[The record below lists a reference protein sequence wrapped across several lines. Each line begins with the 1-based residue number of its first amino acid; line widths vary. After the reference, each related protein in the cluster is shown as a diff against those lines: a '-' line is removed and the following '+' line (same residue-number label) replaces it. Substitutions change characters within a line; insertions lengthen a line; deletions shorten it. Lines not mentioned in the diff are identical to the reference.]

1 MDFGIKLPHSGPL
14 ANPDAIR
21 EVSRE
26 AEHLAFHSVWVHDHI
41 SYGRDWLGHRASGL
55 TEQINPDYEP
65 DFYESVTTLAYIAGM
80 TSSIRLGTSILVLPL
95 RNPLVLGRQ
104 LLTLQALSHNRLVLG
119 VGTGD
124 YPDEFQALNVPYT
137 ERGKITD
144 EYLEVLGRI
153 FRGGKVEY
161 QGSYCQVDEALF
173 YPRVTPPPVFVG
185 GGVIARPEPEQDR
198 LAPAVL
204 RRVARWGEGWMPDW
218 GSPTL
223 VQEGTATIH
232 RLAAQYGRADHAYSV
247 AFATVLFLGDSDA
260 EAVAMTARTIQAA
273 EAKANVVA
281 GFGTRSLR
289 KYFAKSL
296 IGSPETL
303 RDKVRRYAD
312 AGVGLMVMN
321 CLAPDLDS
329 FVGMLKRFRAEVAPL
344 D

>member
-1 MDFGIKLPHSGPL
+1 VDFGIKLPHSGPL

-55 TEQINPDYEP
+55 TEQITPDYEP
-65 DFYESVTTLAYIAGM
+65 DFYEAVTTLAHVAGV
-80 TSSIRLGTSILVLPL
+80 TTSIRLGTSILVLPL

-104 LLTLQALSHNRLVLG
+104 LLTLQALSQNRLVLG

-124 YPDEFQALNVPYT
+124 YPDEFHALNVPYA
-137 ERGKITD
+137 ERGKFTD
-144 EYLEVLGRI
+144 DYLEVLALI
-153 FRGGKVEY
+153 LRGGKVEY
-161 QGSYCQVDEALF
+161 RGSYCRVDEAWF
-173 YPRVTPPPVFVG
+173 YPRVTPPPVFIG

-198 LAPAVL
+198 LAPVVL

-218 GSPTL
+218 GSPAL
-223 VQEGTATIH
+223 VREGIATIR
-232 RLAAQYGRADHAYSV
+232 RLAAQVGRADRAYSV

-260 EAVAMTARTIQAA
+260 EAEAITARTIQAA
-273 EAKANVVA
+273 EAKANVIA

-289 KYFAKSL
+289 KYYAKSL
-296 IGSPETL
+296 IGSPETV

-312 AGVGLMVMN
+312 AGVGLMIMN
-321 CLAPDLDS
+321 CLAPDLAS